1 MQTMLLQAPCL
12 FGLERYVK
20 EEIYDLGYDIHEVID
35 GRVTFEGDAEAVAR
49 TNLNLRCAER
59 VMILLARFP
68 ARSFE
73 QLYQGVRGIDWPALA
88 ARQDAVVVTG
98 SCVKSLLHS
107 VPACQK
113 IVKKAVVDSLCA
125 AYRLVRLPETG
136 VRLPVQFFLLRDE
149 AMILLDTSGA
159 PLHKRG
165 YRAQGVAAPL
175 KETLAAAMVKLSH
188 YNGRD
193 PFCDPFCG
201 SGTIAIEA
209 ALIARNRAPGLNRS
223 FAAQHWAMVDKRIWL
238 DAADE
243 AMDALY
249 EEGGEA
255 LARLDAGRGPE
266 KVRALALRL
275 YAFLGERPDPE
286 AWLSSALDRA
296 QAPVAAWMEELA
308 RAARRALEAALA
320 ATRAAHGAGR
330 AGEKWSASC
339 GKRRST
345 SRRQRGQAWM
355 NQGSRPSSRR
365 ASSSA
370 ASASMGRRASG
381 KIRSGRPSLMK
392 LANTSTMGAA
402 KLRYVARLARMSYCL
417 SDS

>member
-35 GRVTFEGDAEAVAR
+35 GRVTFVGDAEAVAR
-49 TNLNLRCAER
+49 ANLHLRCAER

-88 ARQDAVVVTG
+88 ARQDNVVVTG

-165 YRAQGVAAPL
+165 YRAQGNLAPIR
-175 KETLAAAMVKLSH
+175 ETLAAALVRAAR
-188 YNGRD
+188 YRGRE
-193 PFCDPFCG
+193 PFADPFCG

-209 ALIARNRAPGLNRS
+209 AMQACRMAPGLRRS
-223 FAAQHWAMVDKRIWL
+223 FCFETFGFLSPDLVRDAREEARESVVPAQAPILASDI
-238 DAADE
+238 DE
-243 AMDALY
+243 AMTALT
-249 EEGGEA
+249 
-255 LARLDAGRGPE
+255 
-266 KVRALALRL
+266 
-275 YAFLGERPDPE
+275 
-286 AWLSSALDRA
+286 A
-296 QAPVAAWMEELA
+296 QN
-308 RAARRALEAALA
+308 AALA
-320 ATRAAHGAGR
+320 GVQHCLHIKTAPVSAFSPGLAGGTLVCNPPY
-330 AGEKWSASC
+330 GERMAE
-339 GKRRST
+339 
-345 SRRQRGQAWM
+345 RQECEALYRE
-355 NQGSRPSSRR
+355 
-365 ASSSA
+365 
-370 ASASMGRRASG
+370 MGRVFSRLENWSCNIITSHEEFERFYG
-381 KIRSGRPSLMK
+381 KTADKKRKLYTGMIKCDYYQYFRPRPVK
-392 LANTSTMGAA
+392 APAA
-402 KLRYVARLARMSYCL
+402 PPDAL
-417 SDS
+417 